1 VTRRGGSSRGRVGRD
16 IAFAL
21 FVGMTLAYLYREG
34 GDFRLSPRRVRPP
47 SEVPL
52 IVGSSESLTQPGLV
66 FELNQQ
72 AVDLSELAEFR
83 AAAASL
89 ETALRLAPD
98 DAVVARNLQTV
109 LLNWGTS
116 EMLAGNLDEARRL
129 LERAQ
134 ALGERPEVLRALGM
148 LMHRQRDFESARQ
161 ILERARRGLPR
172 DNSVLLALGDS
183 YLRLEKRDLAFDVL
197 QQAREAGAGS
207 PGLSA
212 LLQRLG
218 REIDAEWDF
227 VQLQTANFQASFSE
241 AADDRAVRIVLDAL
255 EEAHT
260 TVGRKLGYYPAERT
274 AVVLYAQEDFHSAT
288 MTPDWAGGAFDG
300 RIKVPLRGLQVP
312 DAGLTRA
319 LRHEYAHS
327 ILATLAGPGCPVWLN
342 EGLAVWA
349 EEDEEGEREDWAW
362 DSIERLGI
370 FRFADLDGAFV
381 GLPARRVEAAYA
393 QSYLVV
399 RALVDRYG
407 AQGLRDFLDAL
418 RRSRDPEQALAE
430 LFGDSWTGLL
440 HGVEVA
446 AKTASR

>member
-1 VTRRGGSSRGRVGRD
+1 MNRRGGAVRD
-16 IAFAL
+16 LGFL
-21 FVGMTLAYLYREG
+21 LLVSLGVAYVYGEG
-34 GDFRLSPRRVRPP
+34 IDLRLPARRLRPP
-47 SEVPL
+47 AEVPI
-52 IVGSSESLTQPGLV
+52 IVGSSEALSQPGLV

-72 AVDLSELAEFR
+72 AVDLAALAEFR
-83 AAAASL
+83 AAAERL
-89 ETALRLAPD
+89 EEALQLAPD
-98 DAVVARNLQTV
+98 DEVVARNLQTV
-109 LLNWGTS
+109 LLDWGSS
-116 EMLAGNLDEARRL
+116 ELLAGNLNEARRL
-129 LERAQ
+129 LERARE
-134 ALGERPEVLRALGM
+134 LGERPEVLRALGM
-148 LMHRQRDFESARQ
+148 LRHRQRDYVAASAL
-161 ILERARRGLPR
+161 LEGARLGLPR
-172 DNSVLLALGDS
+172 DGGVLLALGDA
-183 YLRLEKRDLAFDVL
+183 YLQLEKRDLAFDVL
-197 QQAREAGAGS
+197 QQARDAGAGS
-207 PGLSA
+207 AGLTA

-227 VQLQTANFQASFSE
+227 VQQQTAHFQASFSD
-241 AADDRAVRIVLDAL
+241 AADERAVRIVLDAL

-260 TVGRKLGYYPAERT
+260 TVGRKLGFYPEERT

-300 RIKVPLRGLQVP
+300 RIKVPLRGLQASDP
-312 DAGLTRA
+312 ALTRA

-327 ILATLAGPGCPVWLN
+327 LLATLAGPGCPIWLN

-349 EEDEEGEREDWAW
+349 EEDEEGEREDGAW
-362 DSIERLGI
+362 ESVARLGI
-370 FRFADLDGAFV
+370 FRFADLEGAFV

-440 HGVEVA
+440 HGIEVA
-446 AKTASR
+446 AQSPLR